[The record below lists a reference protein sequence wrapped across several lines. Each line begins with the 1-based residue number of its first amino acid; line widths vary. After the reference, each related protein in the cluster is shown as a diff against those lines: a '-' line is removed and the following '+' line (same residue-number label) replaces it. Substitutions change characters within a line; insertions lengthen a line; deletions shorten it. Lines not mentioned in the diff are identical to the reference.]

1 MITYI
6 RPNTKGYASERPVSF
21 ARVVKIDFDAMIY
34 CLPLCFVIFSFSLLL
49 FILRLTRHY
58 FVQCHFPH
66 FYCYFKIYI
75 FHLFGPCVEDIL
87 RCIWWYRIV
96 GKYNWVSRLIEIIL
110 LRIVSFVRNFTGQG
124 RIHVVRVRV
133 I

>member
-49 FILRLTRHY
+49 FISS
-58 FVQCHFPH
+58 
-66 FYCYFKIYI
+66 IDSS
-75 FHLFGPCVEDIL
+75 LFCSMSLSPF
-87 RCIWWYRIV
+87 
-96 GKYNWVSRLIEIIL
+96 L
-110 LRIVSFVRNFTGQG
+110 LLF
-124 RIHVVRVRV
+124 
-133 I
+133 

>member
-58 FVQCHFPH
+58 YVQCHFPH
-66 FYCYFKIYI
+66 FYCYFKVHIYI
-75 FHLFGPCVEDIL
+75 YFIFRTLCGGYFEMIL
-87 RCIWWYRIV
+87 VW
-96 GKYNWVSRLIEIIL
+96 KYNWVSRLIEIIL
-110 LRIVSFVRNFTGQG
+110 LIIVSFVRNFTGQG
-124 RIHVVRVRV
+124 RIYVVRVRV

>member
-58 FVQCHFPH
+58 LVQCHFPH

-75 FHLFGPCVEDIL
+75 YISSVWTLCGGYFEMYLMIS
-87 RCIWWYRIV
+87 
-96 GKYNWVSRLIEIIL
+96 NSREIQL
-110 LRIVSFVRNFTGQG
+110 GFTSDRNYIT
-124 RIHVVRVRV
+124 
-133 I
+133 

>member
-58 FVQCHFPH
+58 FVQCRFPH

-75 FHLFGPCVEDIL
+75 YISSVWTLCGGYFEMYLMISNSREIQLGFTSDRNYITYNSKFCTKFHRARTDSC
-87 RCIWWYRIV
+87 
-96 GKYNWVSRLIEIIL
+96 S
-110 LRIVSFVRNFTGQG
+110 
-124 RIHVVRVRV
+124 
-133 I
+133 

>member
-58 FVQCHFPH
+58 YVQCHFPH

-75 FHLFGPCVEDIL
+75 YIIFLDLVWRIFWDDISREIQLGFTSDRNYITYNSKFCTKFHRAGTD
-87 RCIWWYRIV
+87 
-96 GKYNWVSRLIEIIL
+96 
-110 LRIVSFVRNFTGQG
+110 
-124 RIHVVRVRV
+124 HVVRVRV

>member
-34 CLPLCFVIFSFSLLL
+34 CLPLCFVIFSCSLLL
-49 FILRLTRHY
+49 FILRLTRHC

-66 FYCYFKIYI
+66 FYCYFKNIYI
-75 FHLFGPCVEDIL
+75 YISSVWTLCGGYFEMYLMIL
-87 RCIWWYRIV
+87 AW
-96 GKYNWVSRLIEIIL
+96 KYNWVSRLIEIIL
-110 LRIVSFVRNFTGQG
+110 LIIVTFVRNFTGQG
-124 RIHVVRVRV
+124 RIM
-133 I
+133 